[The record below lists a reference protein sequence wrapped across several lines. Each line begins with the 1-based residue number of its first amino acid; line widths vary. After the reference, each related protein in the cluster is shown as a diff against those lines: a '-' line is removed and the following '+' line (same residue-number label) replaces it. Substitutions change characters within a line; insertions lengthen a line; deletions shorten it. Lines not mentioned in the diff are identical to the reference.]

1 MNKEKKN
8 IFLIGF
14 MGAGKSTIARAIK
27 QKLGYPVVEM
37 DERIVKEQGMPISKI
52 FETYGEL
59 YFRELETK
67 LIQSLNQQEPTIVS
81 CGGGVAMRQENVDC
95 MRDGGS
101 VVFLTATP
109 QTIYER
115 VKNSTDR
122 PLLNGHMNVAY
133 ISELMEVRRPKYEA
147 AADILVAT
155 DGKTKEEIRFYM
167 LHQATKRIVASVAK
181 HMNEPLEKYP
191 MNIENLGNTSSASI
205 PLLLDE
211 WNKKGRLNSGDW
223 IILSGFGGGLTYG
236 ASLLQW

>member
-1 MNKEKKN
+1 MLLWQGVAAFRLYTGMDMPVEEVKEKFFMNKEKKN

-115 VKNSTDR
+115 VKT
-122 PLLNGHMNVAY
+122 
-133 ISELMEVRRPKYEA
+133 VRT
-147 AADILVAT
+147 VH
-155 DGKTKEEIRFYM
+155 F
-167 LHQATKRIVASVAK
+167 
-181 HMNEPLEKYP
+181 
-191 MNIENLGNTSSASI
+191 
-205 PLLLDE
+205 
-211 WNKKGRLNSGDW
+211 
-223 IILSGFGGGLTYG
+223 
-236 ASLLQW
+236 